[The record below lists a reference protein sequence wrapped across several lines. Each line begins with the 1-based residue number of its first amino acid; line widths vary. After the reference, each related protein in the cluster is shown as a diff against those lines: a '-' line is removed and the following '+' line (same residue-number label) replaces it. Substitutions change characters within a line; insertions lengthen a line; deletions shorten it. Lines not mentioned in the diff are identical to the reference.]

1 MDLGVTETL
10 VPIPDPLLSSW
21 AVLGNSPSAS
31 SASNQL
37 WEKGKAI

>member
-10 VPIPDPLLSSW
+10 VQIPDPLLISC
-21 AVLGNSPSAS
+21 VILGNLPNPN

-37 WEKGKAI
+37 WGPGLAT